1 MKLLRRNNDKGSNKG
16 KGNSSRNAEMMHR
29 RAISLIEELE
39 QRTRGGAD
47 NEHSSEKMK
56 GLNPKRLLCFNNK
69 AKRDEYE
76 EYGEENLKKSS
87 WRSQNL
93 GDESVKYSRDREIA
107 TKNGRRN
114 TGEMSHLCNELCQD
128 YYEIR
133 KNLKNRPVLT
143 TKRAQIL
150 KAIAGST
157 STKST
162 TNAPIRKFKT
172 DNNKSGNCV
181 LDFRNENRKLHQRQ
195 RSLLDDNG
203 FVNIEKN
210 TSKKKKLK
218 VRKSRKIIPRTTKS
232 NNQKPTNANGSITN
246 KSKSHR
252 SNNLKSNKYGSS
264 GMWDE
269 LYEIANS
276 ESTEYTIPMSYVE
289 QKPNRSDAQPDISMT
304 STLSSSSYT
313 TCDESAVILSP
324 RGADDEADS
333 QINPSETSNNNTMS
347 LVCSTPAFAI
357 HQERPRDSMNR
368 NPATVTNTQ
377 NSMPSVLSNLSS
389 LGMALSNLQISNPS
403 SVGVATSNLRTIQEL
418 DDYLTPSTDSDSSG
432 SSVSSSTNDS
442 TSGTSYG
449 GSYYSDSSS
458 SSSNEGDD
466 LSAVYTSNQ
475 WIKAM
480 SKKGKHTNTGCN
492 VDSDD
497 IWNSIMFDHST
508 NSIVKGQRCRTKDA
522 RDDY

>member
-1 MKLLRRNNDKGSNKG
+1 MKLLRRNNDKGSK
-16 KGNSSRNAEMMHR
+16 KGNLSRNAEMKHR
-29 RAISLIEELE
+29 RAISLIEEFE

-47 NEHSSEKMK
+47 NEHSSEEMK

-69 AKRDEYE
+69 VKRDEYE

-93 GDESVKYSRDREIA
+93 GDESVKYSRDRNIA

-114 TGEMSHLCNELCQD
+114 TGEVSHLCNELCQD

-133 KNLKNRPVLT
+133 KHLKNRPVLT

-157 STKST
+157 STSST
-162 TNAPIRKFKT
+162 TDAPIRKFKT
-172 DNNKSGNCV
+172 DNNKSGNCL
-181 LDFRNENRKLHQRQ
+181 LDFRNENKKLHQRH
-195 RSLLDDNG
+195 RSLLDDKG

-218 VRKSRKIIPRTTKS
+218 VRKSREIIPRTKKS
-232 NNQKPTNANGSITN
+232 NNQKPKNANISITN
-246 KSKSHR
+246 KSKSHG
-252 SNNLKSNKYGSS
+252 SNNLKSSKNGSS

-269 LYEIANS
+269 LYEITAS
-276 ESTEYTIPMSYVE
+276 ESTEYTIPVSYVE
-289 QKPNRSDAQPDISMT
+289 QKPNRSDVQPDISMI

-324 RGADDEADS
+324 RGANDEADS
-333 QINPSETSNNNTMS
+333 QINPGETSNNNTMS
-347 LVCSTPAFAI
+347 LVCSAPAFAI

-368 NPATVTNTQ
+368 NPATVIDTQ
-377 NSMPSVLSNLSS
+377 NSMPSVLSNLNS
-389 LGMALSNLQISNPS
+389 LGIALSNLQISNPN
-403 SVGVATSNLRTIQEL
+403 SVGVATSNLGTIKEI
-418 DDYLTPSTDSDSSG
+418 DDYLSPSADSDSSG
-432 SSVSSSTNDS
+432 TSVSSSTNDS

-458 SSSNEGDD
+458 TNEGDD

-480 SKKGKHTNTGCN
+480 SKKSKHTNIGCN
-492 VDSDD
+492 VASDD
-497 IWNSIMFDHST
+497 IWNSIMFDAGT
-508 NSIVKGQRCRTKDA
+508 NNIVKGQLCRTKDA
-522 RDDY
+522 RDDD